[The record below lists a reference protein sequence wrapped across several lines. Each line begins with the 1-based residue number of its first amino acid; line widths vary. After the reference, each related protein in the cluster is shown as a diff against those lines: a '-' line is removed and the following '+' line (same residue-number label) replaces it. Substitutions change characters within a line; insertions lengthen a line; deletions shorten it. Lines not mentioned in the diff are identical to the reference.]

1 MTNKQIYR
9 TGLMGLAEAHK
20 MKRKCV
26 ECDRVFN
33 LDKENDADEWYYGHD
48 CEVS

>member
-9 TGLMGLAEAHK
+9 TGLMGLAEAH
-20 MKRKCV
+20 RAIRQCD

-33 LDKENDADEWYYGHD
+33 LDEDVDADEWYYGHD
-48 CEVS
+48 CESA